1 MKKMNFHPW
10 LVILVILLPFV
21 GQTQQPAKT
30 NTTSKSKPMVILK
43 ENNEPVQKNARPAEG
58 QVVDRKLKTNLPK
71 QPALLSYDYESV
83 PGDPLGVK
91 IYTLK
96 NGMKLYM
103 SINDTEPRI
112 FTHIPV
118 RAGSKHDPAETT
130 GLAHYLEHMM
140 FKGTD
145 KVGALDWEKEKTLLQ
160 KISDLYEQHR
170 FETDPEKR
178 KAIYHQIDETSNE
191 AAKFVA
197 ANEYDK
203 IVSSLG
209 ARGTNAYTSVEQTVY
224 VNDIPSNELERW
236 MKLESER
243 FKQVVLRLFHT
254 ELEAVYEEFNISQD
268 NDGRKVYT
276 TINEL
281 LFPSH
286 PYGTQTT
293 IGKGEHLK
301 NPSHVKILEYFKT
314 YYKPNNM
321 AIVLAGDFNPDEAA
335 AWAEKY
341 FGSYLPAPIP
351 PFKFETQ
358 PELKEVIKKDVFGQQ
373 AAYVQL
379 AWRFGGANSADA
391 DYLTMIYRLLFN
403 GRAGLIDLNLLQ
415 KQQVL
420 EARAF
425 ASTMEDFSTF
435 QLYGKPREGQSLED
449 VEKLLL
455 AELEKIKRGEFD
467 EWLLQACIKDL
478 KLSEIRANENNT
490 ARASQMT
497 GAFILGMKWQDYVNR
512 FNRLEK
518 LTKADIVRF
527 ANERFKNNYVVV
539 YKRNGEDPNVLKVE
553 KPAITPVSVNRT
565 QVSEFT
571 EKFLA
576 EESPRLQPVFVDY
589 KKEIQTKKLK
599 SGVELDYIKNKNNPT
614 FIFDYIV
621 EMGKNS
627 DKELA
632 MAISYLPYLGT
643 DKYTPDQLKQEFFRL
658 GLNFNVNVSNERAYV
673 TLSGLDESFEEGLKL
688 FEHILANVKG
698 DEKALANL
706 VDDELLRRQNDKKD
720 KGTILRNAMY
730 SYARYGAESPFTD
743 NLTPSEL
750 RALKPEQLVA
760 KIKGITSYDHR
771 VFYYGSKEMN
781 DAAILLDKHHKTPAK
796 LKPVLPAKE
805 FSEQPTTENQV
816 VFVDF
821 PMVQAEIMLVSKG
834 TETFNLEEYVMAEL
848 YNTYFGAG
856 LSSIVFQEIRES
868 RALAYSASAFYTS
881 PGKEDEAHYLR
892 AYVGT
897 QADKMP
903 DAIKAMQEIIEDM
916 PVSEAQ
922 IEQAAQSIQKKIE
935 TGRVTKDN
943 IYWSYLTTKER
954 GFDRD
959 LRQDVYD
966 KMKLVTPEDL
976 KAFHQK
982 YVKGR
987 NYTFLVL
994 GSKESVDMDYLKKIG
1009 KVTELSLD
1017 EVFGEKTSSKP

>member
-1 MKKMNFHPW
+1 MKKLNFHPFFA
-10 LVILVILLPFV
+10 ILVFLLPLP
-21 GQTQQPAKT
+21 GQAQQPAKS
-30 NTTSKSKPMVILK
+30 NIQSKSKPMVLQK
-43 ENNEPVQKNARPAEG
+43 ESIRPRTG
-58 QVVDRKLKTNLPK
+58 QVTDRKLKTDLPG
-71 QPALLSYDYESV
+71 QPKPLTYDYETV

-91 IYTLK
+91 VYTLK
-96 NGMKLYM
+96 NGMKLLM
-103 SINDTEPRI
+103 SINDAEPRI
-112 FTHIPV
+112 YTNIPV
-118 RAGSKHDPAETT
+118 RAGSKHDPSETT

-145 KVGALDWEKEKTLLQ
+145 QIGALNWNEEKVLLQ

-178 KAIYHQIDETSNE
+178 REIYRQIDGTSNE
-191 AAKFVA
+191 AAKLVA

-209 ARGTNAYTSVEQTVY
+209 ARGTNAYTWVEQTVY

-254 ELEAVYEEFNISQD
+254 ELEAVYEEFNINQD
-268 NDGRKVYT
+268 RDFRKVSAVV
-276 TINEL
+276 NET

-301 NPSHVKILEYFKT
+301 NPSHVKIQEYFNT

-321 AIVLAGDFNPDEAA
+321 AIVLSGDFNPDEAVA
-335 AWAEKY
+335 MAEKY
-341 FGSYLPAPIP
+341 FGSYQPATIP
-351 PFKFETQ
+351 PFKYEQQ
-358 PELKEVIKKDVFGQQ
+358 PELKEVVRKDVFGQE
-373 AAYVQL
+373 APYVQMG
-379 AWRFGGANSADA
+379 WRFAGANSQDA
-391 DYLTMIYRLLFN
+391 DYLTMIYRILFN
-403 GRAGLIDLNLLQ
+403 GRAGLIDLDLLQ

-420 EARAF
+420 EGRAYV
-425 ASTMEDFSTF
+425 TNMEDFSVF
-435 QLYGKPREGQSLED
+435 QLYGKPREGQKLED
-449 VEKLLL
+449 VENLLL
-455 AELEKIKRGEFD
+455 AELEKVKRGEFE
-467 EWLLQACIKDL
+467 EWLMEACIKDL
-478 KLSEIRANENNT
+478 KLSEIRANENNS
-490 ARASQMT
+490 ARTSQMT
-497 GAFILGMKWQDYVNR
+497 NSFILGMKWQDYVNR

-539 YKRNGEDPNVLKVE
+539 YKRNGEDPNVMKVD
-553 KPAITPVSVNRT
+553 KPSITPVSVNRA
-565 QVSEFT
+565 QVSDFT

-576 EESPRLQPVFVDY
+576 EESPRLEPVFVDY
-589 KKEIQTKKLK
+589 QKEIQTKKL
-599 SGVELDYIKNKNNPT
+599 GNGIELDYIKNKNNPT
-614 FIFDYIV
+614 FILDYIV

-643 DKYTPDQLKQEFFRL
+643 DQYTSDQLKQEFFRL

-673 TLSGLDESFEEGLKL
+673 TLAGLDESFEEGLKL

-698 DEKALANL
+698 DEQALANL

-720 KGTILRNAMY
+720 KGTILRSAMY
-730 SYARYGAESPFTD
+730 SYARYGEESPFTN
-743 NLTPSEL
+743 NLTASEL

-760 KIKGITSYDHR
+760 KIKGITGYDHR
-771 VFYYGSKEMN
+771 VFYYGSKEMKEA
-781 DAAILLDKHHKTPAK
+781 DALLDKYHQTPSQLQPVVPAK
-796 LKPVLPAKE
+796 QFA
-805 FSEQPTTENQV
+805 EQATNENQV
-816 VFVDF
+816 IFVDF
-821 PMVQAEIMLVSKG
+821 PMVQSEIMLVSKG
-834 TETFNLEEYVMAEL
+834 TDTFNLEEYIMSEL

-868 RALAYSASAFYTS
+868 RALAYSASAFFTS
-881 PGKEDEAHYLR
+881 PAREKEAHYLR

-903 DAIKAMQEIIEDM
+903 DAIRAMQEIIEDM
-916 PVSEAQ
+916 PVSDAQ

-943 IYWSYLTTKER
+943 IYWSYRTTKER
-954 GFDRD
+954 GFERD
-959 LRQDVYD
+959 LRKDVYD

-976 KAFHQK
+976 KTFHQQ
-982 YVKGR
+982 YVKDR

-994 GSKESVDMDYLKKIG
+994 GSKESMDMEYLKTIG
-1009 KVTELSLD
+1009 KVTELSVD
-1017 EVFGEKTSSKP
+1017 EVFGEKVSKP

>member
-1 MKKMNFHPW
+1 MVLQKESTRTTNGH
-10 LVILVILLPFV
+10 VI
-21 GQTQQPAKT
+21 
-30 NTTSKSKPMVILK
+30 
-43 ENNEPVQKNARPAEG
+43 
-58 QVVDRKLKTNLPK
+58 DRKLKTNLPPETK
-71 QPALLSYDYESV
+71 SLVYDYESV

-103 SINDTEPRI
+103 SLNDSEPRI
-112 FTHIPV
+112 YTNIPV

-145 KVGALDWEKEKTLLQ
+145 KIGALEWDREKVLLQ

-170 FETDPEKR
+170 FETNPEKR
-178 KAIYHQIDETSNE
+178 KDIYRQIDETSNE
-191 AAKFVA
+191 AAKLVA
-197 ANEYDK
+197 ASEYDK

-209 ARGTNAYTSVEQTVY
+209 ARGTNAYTWVEQTVY

-243 FKQVVLRLFHT
+243 FRQVVLRLFHT
-254 ELEAVYEEFNISQD
+254 ELETVYEEFNINQD
-268 NDGRKVYT
+268 RDFRKVSAVM
-276 TINEL
+276 NEI
-281 LFPSH
+281 LFPTH

-301 NPSHVKILEYFKT
+301 NPSHVKIQEYFST

-321 AIVLAGDFNPDEAA
+321 AIVLAGDFKPDEAVA
-335 AWAEKY
+335 LAEKY
-341 FGSYLPAPIP
+341 FGNYQPAAIP
-351 PFKFETQ
+351 PFKYKPQ
-358 PELKEVIKKDVFGQQ
+358 SELKEVVRKDVFGQE
-373 AAYVQL
+373 APYIQL
-379 AWRFGGANSADA
+379 GWRFDGANSQDA
-391 DYLTMIYRLLFN
+391 DYLTMINRLLFN
-403 GRAGLIDLNLLQ
+403 GRAGLIDLDLLQ

-420 EARAF
+420 EARA
-425 ASTMEDFSTF
+425 SVTGMEDFSVF
-435 QLYGKPREGQSLED
+435 QLYGKPREGQKLED
-449 VEKLLL
+449 VESLLL
-455 AELEKIKRGEFD
+455 AELEKIKRGEFE

-490 ARASQMT
+490 ARANQMT
-497 GAFILGMKWQDYVNR
+497 NAFVLGMKWNDYVSR
-512 FNRLEK
+512 FSRLEK

-527 ANERFKNNYVVV
+527 AKERFNNNYVVV
-539 YKRNGEDPNVLKVE
+539 YKRNGEDPNVMKVE
-553 KPAITPVSVNRT
+553 KPSITPVSVNRS
-565 QVSEFT
+565 QVSGFT
-571 EKFLA
+571 EKLLA
-576 EESPRLQPVFVDY
+576 EESPRLEPVFVDY
-589 KKEIQTKKLK
+589 KKEIQTKTLR
-599 SGVELDYIKNKNNPT
+599 SGVELDYIKNQNNPT
-614 FIFDYIV
+614 FILDYIV

-632 MAISYLPYLGT
+632 LAISYLPYLGT
-643 DKYTPDQLKQEFFRL
+643 DKYSPDQLKLEFFRL

-673 TLSGLDESFEEGLKL
+673 TLAGLDESFEEGLKL

-706 VDDELLRRQNDKKD
+706 VDDELLRRQNEKKD
-720 KGTILRNAMY
+720 KGAILRNAMY
-730 SYARYGAESPFTD
+730 SYARYGEESPFTN
-743 NLTPSEL
+743 NLTASEL

-760 KIKGITSYDHR
+760 KIKGVTGYDHR
-771 VFYYGSKEMN
+771 VFYYGSQELN
-781 DAAILLDKHHKTPAK
+781 EAAMHLDKYHKTPVK
-796 LKPVLPAKE
+796 LQPVMPAKA
-805 FSEQPTTENQV
+805 FTEQLTAENQV

-834 TETFNLEEYVMAEL
+834 TDTFNLEEYVMSEL
-848 YNTYFGAG
+848 YNTYFGSG

-903 DAIKAMQEIIEDM
+903 EAIKAMQDIIENM

-935 TGRVTKDN
+935 TSRVTKDN
-943 IYWSYLTTKER
+943 IYWSYLTAKER
-954 GFDRD
+954 GYDRD
-959 LRQDVYD
+959 LRKDVYD
-966 KMKLVTPEDL
+966 KMLLTTPEDL

-982 YVKGR
+982 HVKGR

-994 GSKESVDMDYLKKIG
+994 GSKESIDMDYLKTIG
-1009 KVTELSLD
+1009 KVTELSVD
-1017 EVFGEKTSSKP
+1017 QVFGEKESKP